1 MTNEVRAEYR
11 DFARLY
17 GSVTEEL
24 VRYVNKGLAET
35 RISQPQ
41 ADWFRWLI
49 EKFAEEFQSWDSAPA
64 PIRHYLDLFNHDVS
78 HRVRLSAHAFL
89 HVAYDLP
96 RIVARTLRRIPRSDR
111 LVYRSLF
118 LRPAPLFRQ
127 VFLEQARR
135 GYLGLLA
142 RPLGYLKAGEI
153 LSYWLLSLRSVA
165 WIQAESLADSA
176 HWEAMEYELAR
187 AIDLAGERARGC
199 IEKLDNSTLFQAVS
213 PLLVASQHPG
223 ATAAAALGLGG
234 LLVAVLTRAR
244 NERVAKRIAYFGAC
258 VHIELAKATMTV
270 EGKLPPADDTLVTA

>member
-1 MTNEVRAEYR
+1 MMNAVPAEYR

-17 GSVTEEL
+17 DSVTDAL

-41 ADWFRWLI
+41 ADWFWWLI

-78 HRVRLSAHAFL
+78 RRVRLSAHAFL

-96 RIVARTLRRIPRSDR
+96 RVIARTLRRIPRGDR

-118 LRPAPLFRQ
+118 LRPAPLFRR
-127 VFLEQARR
+127 VFVEQARH

-142 RPLGYLKAGEI
+142 RPLGYLKAAEI

-176 HWEAMEYELAR
+176 HWVAMEHELAR
-187 AIDLAGERARGC
+187 AIDRAGEHACGR
-199 IEKLDNSTLFQAVS
+199 IEKLDNSRLFQAAS
-213 PLLVASQHPG
+213 PLLVAAHHPE
-223 ATAAAALGLGG
+223 ATAAAALGLGA
-234 LLVAVLTRAR
+234 LLAAALTRAR

-258 VHIELAKATMTV
+258 VHMELAKATMTV
-270 EGKLPPADDTLVTA
+270 EGKLPPADDRLVTA

>member
-1 MTNEVRAEYR
+1 MMDVVPAQYR

-35 RISQPQ
+35 RISLPQ
-41 ADWFRWLI
+41 ANWFGWLI
-49 EKFAEEFQSWDSAPA
+49 QKFAEEFQSWDSAPA

-78 HRVRLSAHAFL
+78 RRVRLSAHAFL

-96 RIVARTLRRIPRSDR
+96 RVVARTLRSIPHGDR
-111 LVYRSLF
+111 PVYRSLF
-118 LRPAPLFRQ
+118 LRPAPLFRE

-135 GYLGLLA
+135 GYFGLLA

-165 WIQAESLADSA
+165 WIQAESLADSV
-176 HWEAMEYELAR
+176 HWVAMEHELAR
-187 AIDLAGERARGC
+187 AIDRAGEQACGR
-199 IEKLDNSTLFQAVS
+199 IEKLDNSTLFQAAS
-213 PLLVASQHPG
+213 PLLIASHHPE
-223 ATAAAALGLGG
+223 ATVAAALGLGG
-234 LLVAVLTRAR
+234 LLAALIRAR
-244 NERVAKRIAYFGAC
+244 NDGVAKRIAYLGAC

-270 EGKLPPADDTLVTA
+270 EGKLPPADDRLVTA